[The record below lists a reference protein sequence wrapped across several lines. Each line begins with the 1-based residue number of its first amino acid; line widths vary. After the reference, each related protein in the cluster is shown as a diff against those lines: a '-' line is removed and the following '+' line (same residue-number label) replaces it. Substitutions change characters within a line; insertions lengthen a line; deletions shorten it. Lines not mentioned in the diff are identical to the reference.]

1 MNTPATPD
9 GLARFDVVLDHALW
23 EQLKREAERRNCDL
37 GALLSRLLMQQVHQL

>member
-23 EQLKREAERRNCDL
+23 EQLKREAERRDCDL
-37 GALLSRLLMQQVHQL
+37 GAMVSLLVVQELHRP